1 MIIAISA
8 NKDNMKSLVSQ
19 HFGRCEWFC
28 LYNTES
34 KEYSFIENPLQNQQE
49 NAGHDVAELL
59 INRGVNTVI
68 AGRFGSKVM
77 AKFIKLNIQM
87 IIPESPKTIIK
98 IINQLKLE

>member
-34 KEYSFIENPLQNQQE
+34 KESSFIENPLQNQQE

-59 INRGVNTVI
+59 INRGVNAVI
-68 AGRFGSKVM
+68 AGHFGSKVV

-87 IIPESPKTIIK
+87 IIPESPKTITK